1 MSKIYIRM
9 SFLMVMLCSLSW
21 GQNLLHYWNFN
32 NNGSVAAITA
42 PTQTNIAGASITA
55 NITGISA
62 IDFAGG
68 TGQNFNIQ
76 NLNARNGDASGT
88 HLRFNDPIGSALVF
102 ALPTT
107 GYENILVKFATRRSG
122 SGAGTQVWSY
132 TTDGTNYTFF
142 SNVIPNNGDP
152 GLATL
157 DFSAIAAANN
167 NSNFKLKVEFQQ
179 GTGGTVGNNRFDNFT
194 AEGAPFTG
202 GGDTTAPSVAFLP
215 LNGATNVA
223 SSVHPTLTFNEN
235 VRLLD
240 NSAITNTNVDAI
252 VEVRL
257 NNASGTLVPFDATF
271 ASNTITITPASALTN
286 NQLYYVALL
295 ANTIEDT
302 SDNAITTTQSAS
314 FTTANP
320 SSSSIDLSTYV
331 RVARYNLPEPL
342 TTTAPANNLLCQEA
356 SAVAYNWD
364 TDTLFITG
372 DGSTAIVQVSKTG
385 QLIDTMTMAQGSSPQ
400 GTDFYDTEGLTY
412 IGGGQFV
419 MSEERDRQL
428 VKFTYAAGTTLTR
441 ANTQTVK
448 IGTFVPNTGT
458 EGLSFD
464 PITGGFICLKEI
476 DPIGI
481 FQTNVDFAAGT
492 ATNGSATTVNSINLF
507 DPALLGFTDVA
518 DVFAL
523 SNLPVTSGPLLSNLL
538 VLSQENAQVKNVDR
552 NGNVASTLTI
562 VADPSDTLSVSAQ
575 QHEGITMDNNGIIY
589 IVNENGGGDIN
600 HPQLWVYAPSNGTNQ
615 APTAV
620 ALTNTVPTIIE
631 NSVTTPAVRVA
642 DIVVTDDGLGT
653 NTLSLSGADALSF
666 QITGSSLYIK
676 PGTVL
681 DFETK
686 STYNVTVNVD
696 DATVGTTPDTSVNFV
711 LSVTDLV
718 NETPQL
724 PTVTISEVAPWGSG
738 NSPAAADWFEV
749 TNNGATALNIT
760 GWKVDDNSNSFA
772 AAIALTGI
780 TSIAPGESVIFL
792 ESSASN
798 PAATVVA
805 NFKSL
810 WFGANPPA
818 GLQVGTYQGSGI
830 GLSTGGDAVNL
841 YDASGTLQA
850 SVVFGASPTTLFKT
864 FNNAQALNNAT
875 ITVLSEIGVN
885 DAFAATNDAL
895 EIGSPGSVGRLFI
908 SEVAPWSSGNS
919 PVAADWFEVTNTKA
933 VAVDITGWKVDD
945 NSQSPVAAVALNGIA
960 SINPGESVIFIET
973 NDLAGKTTAFLNNWF
988 GTHPTTLRIG
998 NYTGSGVG
1006 LGTGGDQVNLYNNSG
1021 VLQTS
1026 VLFGASPAT
1035 APYTSFDN
1043 KAGVNSL
1050 VTPIAQFSA
1059 VGVNGAFVATNSPS
1073 EIGSPGTIVTSNCTV
1088 SVTAPTALTVSANN
1102 GCTATGINLGMPTV
1116 SSDCM
1121 VISVTNNAPL
1131 AFPLGTTT
1139 VTWTAT
1145 TLYNTTFTATQTVT
1159 VTDTTSPTIYF
1170 QLSALLPG
1178 ITGPSTTQSPY
1189 LLSQSAGGKF
1199 TSVLSVN
1206 DVVGSYRMVGIPD
1219 GLGAFDNNDGT
1230 FTLLMN
1236 HELGNTQGIAR
1247 AHGSTGAFVSKWIIN
1262 KSGLSVVSGS
1272 DLIQTV
1278 YTWNTGSNSF
1288 VQGPTQFNRFC
1299 SADLAPASAFFNQA
1313 TGLGTLERIF
1323 LNGEESGSEGRAF
1336 GHIITGTAAGTS
1348 YELPY
1353 LGKFSWENAVAS
1365 PSSGVKT
1372 VVAGT
1377 DDATVNGQVYFYIGT
1392 KTNTGT
1398 EIDKAGLNNGKLFGV
1413 KVTGLSDEVSGSI
1426 PAPNTAFTLADLG
1439 FVQNSTG
1446 VTLNS
1451 NSVTA
1456 GVTNFL
1462 RPEDGAFDPSNPND
1476 FYFVTTNAFTAPSRL
1491 WRLRFND
1498 IANPETGGTITAVLD
1513 GTEGQRML
1521 DNMTID
1527 KFGHI
1532 LLQEDPGGQA
1542 HSAKVWQYTIATDAL
1557 ELVGKHDPARFGD
1570 LVGSVT
1576 TPATSPFN
1584 NDEES
1589 SGIIDMCDIL
1599 GPGMFLMDVQAHYT
1613 TGLSNLTE
1621 VVQGGQLVAFF
1632 NPASMIASPVTA
1644 APAEIKAC
1652 SGTGIDLGTPFT
1664 ADNCSVASIT
1674 NNAPSI
1680 FPVGTTTVT
1689 WTVTDA
1695 SGNTSTA
1702 TQTVTVTNLV
1712 ASATAGTITCNDG
1725 TTTVTVTATGGTAPY
1740 TGTGTFTVGAGAYSY
1755 TVTDATGC
1763 SSTVTGTI
1771 TQPSQLTTSTTIT
1784 SSTPYTWSVSGLTY
1798 GSSGVYTFNTVN
1810 ANGCT
1815 VINTLNLTITVNS
1828 FNLGTSCGATVS
1840 SLAVTVV
1847 AGAVPGASAYT
1858 FRITNLNT
1866 SSSFVITR
1874 PVNSFALSNYPGITL
1889 GTPYQV
1895 EVSVNGGANYGT
1907 PCIINTPAPTSTIG
1921 AQCGTVLTSMSQFV
1935 YATYYAQVSAYRFRV
1950 TNMSTNAVQVY
1961 DALSGQNRFSF
1972 SQLPA
1977 SFVSFGTAY
1986 YVEVALRNTDGT
1998 YLPFST
2004 GCTLTT
2010 PAFPTS
2016 EIILS
2021 QCDYTA
2027 TSATQMISA
2036 QIVPGASAY
2045 RFQLVNSA
2053 LSYSLSIDRNINTF
2067 NLSMFPGLQPGTTYM
2082 VRVAVKIG
2090 DVWGPLTGKACN
2102 LTTPGTT
2109 PGSVITRFKEVEG
2122 NEFSA
2127 VAYPNPFAENF
2138 ILDVKTT
2145 SQDSIKIKVYDMLGH
2160 QVEDLNA
2167 DVSQISAV
2175 HLGEGYA
2182 TGVYNV
2188 VVSQGENTQIIRM
2201 VKR

>member
-1 MSKIYIRM
+1 MLLFC
-9 SFLMVMLCSLSW
+9 SFMQ
-21 GQNLLHYWNFN
+21 GQTLLHYWNFN
-32 NNGSVAAITA
+32 NNASVAAITA
-42 PTQTNIAGASITA
+42 PSVTIIPGAAITA
-55 NITGISA
+55 NISGISA

-68 TGQNFNIQ
+68 TGQNFSIL
-76 NLNARNGDASGT
+76 NLNAQNGDASGT

-102 ALPTT
+102 SLPTT
-107 GYENILVKFATRRSG
+107 GYENAIVKFATRRSG

-132 TTDGTNYTFF
+132 STDGTNFTFF

-152 GLATL
+152 ALATL
-157 DFSAIAAANN
+157 DFSSLPATDNN
-167 NSNFKLKVEFQQ
+167 PNFKLKVEFQLAP
-179 GTGGTVGNNRFDNFT
+179 GGNVGNNRFDNFT
-194 AEGAPFTG
+194 VQGTVFTG
-202 GGDTTAPSVAFLP
+202 GGDTTAPTVAFLP
-215 LNGATNVA
+215 INGAINVTA
-223 SSVHPTLTFNEN
+223 GIHPTLSFNEN

-240 NSAITNTNVDAI
+240 NSTITNTNVDAV

-271 ASNTITITPASALTN
+271 SSNTITITPTSMLNN

-295 ANTIEDT
+295 PNTIEDT
-302 SDNAITTTQSAS
+302 SDNAVTTTQSAS

-320 SSSSIDLSTYV
+320 SASGIDLSTYV

-342 TTTAPANNLLCQEA
+342 TATAPANNLLCQEA

-364 TDTLFITG
+364 TDTLFITA
-372 DGSTAIVQVSKTG
+372 DGSTSVTQVSKTG

-412 IGGGQFV
+412 IGNGQFI

-458 EGLSFD
+458 EGLCYD

-492 ATNGSATTVNSINLF
+492 ATNGSPTTVNSINLF

-518 DVFAL
+518 DVFVLA
-523 SNLPVTSGPLLSNLL
+523 NLPSQSTSPNLL
-538 VLSQENAQVKNVDR
+538 VLSQENAKVVNIDR
-552 NGNVASTLTI
+552 NGNIASSLSI
-562 VADPSDTLSVSAQ
+562 VSDPSDTLSVSAQ
-575 QHEGITMDNNGIIY
+575 QHEGITMDNNGVIY

-600 HPQLWVYAPSNGTNQ
+600 HPQLWVYAPSNGTNS
-615 APTAV
+615 APTAI
-620 ALTNTVPTIIE
+620 ALTNTVPSIIE
-631 NSVTTPAVRVA
+631 NSVTTPAIRVA

-653 NTLSLSGADALSF
+653 NTYSLSGADAVSF
-666 QITGSSLYIK
+666 QVTGSSLFIK

-686 STYNVTVNVD
+686 TTYTVTVNVD
-696 DATVGTTPDTSVNFV
+696 DATIGGTPDASVNFT

-749 TNNGATALNIT
+749 TNNGATVLNIS

-798 PAATVVA
+798 PAATVIA

-810 WFGANPPA
+810 WFGANVPA

-841 YDASGTLQA
+841 YDATGTLQA
-850 SVVFGASPTTLFKT
+850 NVAFGASPTNLFKT
-864 FNNAQALNNAT
+864 FNNAAGLNNTT
-875 ITVLSEIGVN
+875 IALLSEIGVN
-885 DAFAATNDAL
+885 DAFAAVNDAL

-945 NSQSPVAAVALNGIA
+945 NSQSPVAAVALNGIT

-973 NDLAGKTTAFLNNWF
+973 NDLPGKTTAFLNNWF
-988 GTHPTTLRIG
+988 GTNPTAVRIG
-998 NYTGSGVG
+998 NYTGSGIG
-1006 LGTGGDQVNLYNNSG
+1006 LGTGGDQVNLYNNNS

-1026 VLFGASPAT
+1026 VLFGTSPT
-1035 APYTSFDN
+1035 GPYTTFDN
-1043 KAGVNSL
+1043 AIGRNSL
-1050 VTPIAQFSA
+1050 VTPIAQMSA
-1059 VGVNGAFVATNSPS
+1059 VGVNGAFVATNSPT
-1073 EIGSPGTIVTSNCTV
+1073 EIGSPGTIVTSNCAV
-1088 SVTAPTALTVSANN
+1088 SITAPNSLTVSTNN
-1102 GCTATGINLGMPTV
+1102 GCTATGINLGMPIVT
-1116 SSDCM
+1116 SGCTI
-1121 VISVTNNAPL
+1121 ISVTNNAPL

-1159 VTDTTSPTIYF
+1159 VTDTTAPAIYF
-1170 QLSALLPG
+1170 QPASVLPG
-1178 ITGPSTTQSPY
+1178 VTGPSTTQSPY

-1199 TSVLSVN
+1199 TSILSVN
-1206 DVVGSYRMVGIPD
+1206 DVVGGYRMVGIPD
-1219 GLGAFDNNDGT
+1219 GLGAYDNNNGT

-1236 HELGNTQGIAR
+1236 HELGNTQGTVR
-1247 AHGSTGAFVSKWIIN
+1247 THGATGAFVSKWVIN
-1262 KSGLSVVSGS
+1262 KSNLSVVSGS
-1272 DLIQTV
+1272 DLIQSV
-1278 YTWNTGSNSF
+1278 YTWNTASNSF
-1288 VQGPTQFNRFC
+1288 VQGTTQFNRFC
-1299 SADLAPASAFFNQA
+1299 SADLAPASAFYNKT
-1313 TGLGTLERIF
+1313 TGLGTQERIF
-1323 LNGEESGSEGRAF
+1323 INGEESGTEGRAF
-1336 GHIITGTAAGTS
+1336 GHILTGAAAGVS

-1377 DDATVNGQVYFYIGT
+1377 DDSTVNGQVYFYIGT

-1398 EIDKAGLNNGKLFGV
+1398 DIDKAGLNNGKLWGV
-1413 KVTGLSDEVSGSI
+1413 KVTGLSDELSGSI
-1426 PAPNTAFTLADLG
+1426 PAPNTVFTLADLG
-1439 FVQNSTG
+1439 LVQNSTG
-1446 VTLNS
+1446 VSLNA
-1451 NSVTA
+1451 NSITA

-1513 GTEGQRML
+1513 GSEGQRML

-1542 HSAKVWQYTIATDAL
+1542 HSAKVWQYTIATDVL
-1557 ELVGKHDPARFGD
+1557 TLVGKHDPARFGD
-1570 LVGSVT
+1570 VVGAVT
-1576 TPATSPFN
+1576 TPATSPYN

-1589 SGIIDMCDIL
+1589 SGIIDVSDIL
-1599 GPGMFLMDVQAHYT
+1599 GPGMFLLDVQAHYT
-1613 TGLSNLTE
+1613 TGLSNVTE
-1621 VVQGGQLVAFF
+1621 VVQGGQLLAFF
-1632 NPASMIASPVTA
+1632 NPASMIASAITA
-1644 APAEIKAC
+1644 APAVITAC
-1652 SGTGIDLGTPFT
+1652 SGTGIDLGTPAT
-1664 ADNCSVASIT
+1664 ADNCSVATVT
-1674 NNAPSI
+1674 NNAPTT

-1689 WTVTDA
+1689 WTVTDG
-1695 SGNTSTA
+1695 SGNTATA
-1702 TQTVTVTNLV
+1702 TQTVTVSNLV
-1712 ASATAGTITCNDG
+1712 AAATAGTITCNGG
-1725 TTTVTVTATGGTAPY
+1725 TTTVTVSATGGTAPY

-1755 TVTDATGC
+1755 TVTDAAGC
-1763 SSTVTGTI
+1763 ASTVTGTI
-1771 TQPSQLTTSTTIT
+1771 TAPAQLTTTTNIT
-1784 SSTPYTWSVSGLTY
+1784 SSTAYTWPVSGLTY
-1798 GSSGVYTFNTVN
+1798 ATSGAYTFNTVN

-1815 VINTLNLTITVNS
+1815 VINTLNLTVTVNS
-1828 FNLGTSCGATVS
+1828 FNLGTSCGGTVS
-1840 SLAVTVV
+1840 SLSVTVV
-1847 AGAVPGASAYT
+1847 AAPVTAATAYT
-1858 FRITNLNT
+1858 FRITNMT
-1866 SSSFVITR
+1866 TGISFVVNR
-1874 PVNSFALSNYPGITL
+1874 PVNSFALSNYAGITL
-1889 GTPYQV
+1889 GTTYQV

-1907 PCIINTPAPTSTIG
+1907 PCTVNTPAPTSTIG
-1921 AQCGTVLTSMSQFV
+1921 AQCGTTLNS
-1935 YATYYAQVSAYRFRV
+1935 YAQWIYADYYASVTGYRFRI
-1950 TNMSTNAVQVY
+1950 TNMASNTVQVY
-1961 DALSGQNRFSF
+1961 DAPNGLNKFNF
-1972 SQLPA
+1972 NQLPA
-1977 SFVSFGTAY
+1977 SFRTAGTTY
-1986 YVEVALRNTDGT
+1986 FVEVALKNTNGT
-1998 YLPFST
+1998 YLPYSA
-2004 GCTLTT
+2004 GCTVTT
-2010 PAFPTS
+2010 S
-2016 EIILS
+2016 
-2021 QCDYTA
+2021 
-2027 TSATQMISA
+2027 
-2036 QIVPGASAY
+2036 GAAPVITKAVAA
-2045 RFQLVNSA
+2045 VNGFSA
-2053 LSYSLSIDRNINTF
+2053 L
-2067 NLSMFPGLQPGTTYM
+2067 
-2082 VRVAVKIG
+2082 
-2090 DVWGPLTGKACN
+2090 
-2102 LTTPGTT
+2102 
-2109 PGSVITRFKEVEG
+2109 
-2122 NEFSA
+2122 
-2127 VAYPNPFAENF
+2127 AYPNPFAESF
-2138 ILDVKTT
+2138 LFDVKAT
-2145 SQDSIKIKVYDMLGH
+2145 SESPIQVMVYDMIGRQLENKS
-2160 QVEDLNA
+2160 VAPA
-2167 DVSQISAV
+2167 DINSLSF
-2175 HLGEGYA
+2175 GDSFPS
-2182 TGVYNV
+2182 GVYNV
-2188 VVSQGENTQIIRM
+2188 VLSQGENTQTLRV